1 MINNDRVKVCAFLTQ
16 LYKIDVGNMYT
27 QGTLAEADS

>member
-1 MINNDRVKVCAFLTQ
+1 MIKNDKVKVDACLTQ
-16 LYKIDVGNMYT
+16 LYETGVGNMYT